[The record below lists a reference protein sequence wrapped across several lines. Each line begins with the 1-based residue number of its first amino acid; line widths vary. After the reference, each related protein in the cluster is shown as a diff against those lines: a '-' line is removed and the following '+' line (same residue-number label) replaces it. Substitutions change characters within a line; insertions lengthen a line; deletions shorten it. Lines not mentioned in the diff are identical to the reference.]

1 MDKKY
6 SFANVTVRNYNNKF
20 ERELSE
26 EFKATQNQFANSK
39 SQFYIYLAEL
49 GLEVHKKRKLKIN
62 ESNVEANVDFEEVE
76 ELLDELIEFLKSE
89 REVTL
94 KYFKVLLQIES
105 AVLGVLVDIAEGTEV
120 DSEEVERG
128 LYDNIP
134 ERFLRILKQSK
145 GRS

>member
-39 SQFYIYLAEL
+39 SQFYLYLAEL

-134 ERFLRILKQSK
+134 ERFLRILKQIK

>member
-26 EFKATQNQFANSK
+26 EFKETQNQFANSK
-39 SQFYIYLAEL
+39 SQFYLYLAEL
-49 GLEVHKKRKLKIN
+49 GLEVHKKRKLKLN
-62 ESNVEANVDFEEVE
+62 ESNIEANVDFEEVE

>member
-1 MDKKY
+1 MDKKH

-39 SQFYIYLAEL
+39 SQFYLYLAEL
-49 GLEVHKKRKLKIN
+49 GLEVHKKRKLKLN
-62 ESNVEANVDFEEVE
+62 ESNVEANVYFEEVE

>member
-39 SQFYIYLAEL
+39 SQFYLYLAEL

-62 ESNVEANVDFEEVE
+62 ESNVEVNVAFEEVE

>member
-39 SQFYIYLAEL
+39 SQFYLYLAEL
-49 GLEVHKKRKLKIN
+49 GLEVHKKRKLKLN
-62 ESNVEANVDFEEVE
+62 ESNVEANVYFEEVE

>member
-26 EFKATQNQFANSK
+26 EFKKTQNQFANSK
-39 SQFYIYLAEL
+39 SQFYLYLAEL
-49 GLEVHKKRKLKIN
+49 GLEVHKKRKLKLN

>member
-39 SQFYIYLAEL
+39 SQFYLYLAEL
-49 GLEVHKKRKLKIN
+49 GLEVHKKRKLKLN
-62 ESNVEANVDFEEVE
+62 ESNIEANVDFEEVE

>member
-1 MDKKY
+1 MDKKH

-20 ERELSE
+20 EREVSE

-39 SQFYIYLAEL
+39 SQFYLYLAEL
-49 GLEVHKKRKLKIN
+49 GLEVHKKRKLKLN
-62 ESNVEANVDFEEVE
+62 ESNVEANVYFEEVE